1 MNRIGENSLN
11 KWPEQRKLL
20 AMAAQLIRNY
30 REPDDSA
37 RCIVDTRDA
46 MADVHVAPGKLWKG

>member
-1 MNRIGENSLN
+1 MKRIGENSLN

-30 REPDDSA
+30 RGDGGCSKPQG
-37 RCIVDTRDA
+37 RRDRLTQGNEFFYRR
-46 MADVHVAPGKLWKG
+46 D

>member
-1 MNRIGENSLN
+1 MKRIGENSLN
-11 KWPEQRKLL
+11 KSPEQRKLL

-37 RCIVDTRDA
+37 LCILDTRDA
-46 MADVHVAPGKLWKG
+46 DG